1 MSMDTRRIH
10 EFCALLEGHLERY
23 QALVDYLAEEKKLLL
38 ALDLEAL
45 WASCRRKEELGLDI
59 QAHIRELEE
68 GIREMA
74 LALGLPAD
82 PPPLLA
88 DLAARLPQPWGNRL
102 SEGARRLARLKNV
115 ILRENEA
122 SQAYIA
128 ESLRLVNESID
139 ILTGARQLRGEG
151 YSSNSGGGQGE
162 KRPSLPVK
170 LSREV

>member
-1 MSMDTRRIH
+1 MDTRLIH
-10 EFCALLEGHLERY
+10 GLCTLLDEHLKRY
-23 QALVDYLAEEKKLLL
+23 QALADYLAEEKKLLL

-45 WASCRRKEELGLDI
+45 WASTRRKEELGLAI
-59 QAHIRELEE
+59 QDHINELVTAISEA
-68 GIREMA
+68 A
-74 LALGLPAD
+74 LALGLAPD

-88 DLAARLPQPWGNRL
+88 DLAALLPEPWRNRL
-102 SEGARRLARLKNV
+102 GEGARRLARLKNI

-122 SQAYIA
+122 SQSFIA

-139 ILTGARQLRGEG
+139 ILTGASQLRGEG
-151 YSSNSGGGQGE
+151 YTSGGGQGE

>member
-1 MSMDTRRIH
+1 MDTRRIH
-10 EFCALLEGHLERY
+10 ELCVLLEAHLFRY

-38 ALDLEAL
+38 ALDLEGL
-45 WASCRRKEELGLDI
+45 WAFSQRKEELGRDI
-59 QAHIRELEE
+59 LAHIQELET
-68 GIREMA
+68 GISETA
-74 LALGLPAD
+74 LALGLPPE

-88 DLAARLPQPWGNRL
+88 DLAARVPEPWRNRL
-102 SEGARRLARLKNV
+102 SEGARHLARLKNI

-122 SQAYIA
+122 SQAFIA

-139 ILTGARQLRGEG
+139 ILTGASQLRGEG
-151 YSSNSGGGQGE
+151 YSSAGGQGE